1 MSEAWAS
8 HWIALLLKVKVDTRK
23 VKFGREEGSITQ
35 IMSHS
40 AVVIASS
47 RQVVVL
53 GCSPPTLS
61 WAVFWPG
68 LATNQPSLI
77 STTAVI
83 PRWHFQLRHQ
93 FEVGL
98 GSDAV
103 SCVGSSDLTVTVQ
116 HLRPGSLHLA
126 AAMDT
131 KIKSIRLRQML
142 QSCDSISH
150 HT

>member
-61 WAVFWPG
+61 
-68 LATNQPSLI
+68 
-77 STTAVI
+77 
-83 PRWHFQLRHQ
+83 
-93 FEVGL
+93 
-98 GSDAV
+98 
-103 SCVGSSDLTVTVQ
+103 
-116 HLRPGSLHLA
+116 
-126 AAMDT
+126 
-131 KIKSIRLRQML
+131 
-142 QSCDSISH
+142 
-150 HT
+150 